1 MGTKS
6 CDIESCSSTSII
18 CNTQSAYTTYSIDNT
33 GVDSSKLKKLAIK
46 IKSHKWKIIK
56 IIEILLIKKNME
68 LVMHGVMHI

>member
-46 IKSHKWKIIK
+46 IKSHK
-56 IIEILLIKKNME
+56 
-68 LVMHGVMHI
+68 